1 VRDLAAQYANHERR
15 IRNKNCRPSAHRGPV
30 ERGCGQ
36 GSSVLPSLHAA
47 MLAGML
53 LFLSGQSNAEV
64 LARKTWRLGE
74 IKRGAM
80 PGG

>member
-1 VRDLAAQYANHERR
+1 
-15 IRNKNCRPSAHRGPV
+15 
-30 ERGCGQ
+30 
-36 GSSVLPSLHAA
+36 
-47 MLAGML
+47 ML

-64 LARKTWRLGE
+64 LARKTWRRLGE

>member
-1 VRDLAAQYANHERR
+1 
-15 IRNKNCRPSAHRGPV
+15 
-30 ERGCGQ
+30 
-36 GSSVLPSLHAA
+36 
-47 MLAGML
+47 ML